1 MMVQRQGA
9 LHGGKHGGGAGF
21 VEHEARGR
29 ALIQVFRGSVR
40 HCVRQAAHVMHQGW
54 GAVTQAVHLVQATGL
69 EARGHEEDIRTCFDA
84 VGQFLGVTQ
93 GEKQALG
100 IEGCQFPQGVLE
112 MRLAGAEDDEA
123 GVVIVQD
130 VGNHLQDEI
139 HALLFHKAADE
150 AQQGRFQVFSLHR
163 HAQLLQQFLLVGALA
178 GQVAVFH

>member
-1 MMVQRQGA
+1 
-9 LHGGKHGGGAGF
+9 
-21 VEHEARGR
+21 
-29 ALIQVFRGSVR
+29 
-40 HCVRQAAHVMHQGW
+40 
-54 GAVTQAVHLVQATGL
+54 
-69 EARGHEEDIRTCFDA
+69 
-84 VGQFLGVTQ
+84 
-93 GEKQALG
+93 
-100 IEGCQFPQGVLE
+100 